1 MFTRYLEEIKLSRG
15 DKTYTKYAQI
25 LRKFENKPINMGT
38 VKEIMNLNMSINSKK
53 FYLSVWIRA
62 LKFYKKDCEEVERFT
77 KTIHTQEK
85 LAEAPTQE
93 AVEKIINS
101 TTDKKIKLL
110 VSLMSYAG
118 LRISEAQNMLIKDI
132 SLEENKFIIR
142 NTKNHT
148 DRLCIINSKLK
159 PLLIEWLNSKDRN
172 KGDYVFNSP
181 RGGKYTTN
189 YLKDIVKNHC
199 IKAGYPALHCHS
211 FRHYFATNFYQKSHS
226 NIALTA
232 RACGHKSISTTMRY
246 IATSASDLANI
257 INKF

>member
-15 DKTYTKYAQI
+15 DKTYTKYTQI

-101 TTDKKIKLL
+101 TTDKKVKLL

-148 DRLCIINSKLK
+148 DRL
-159 PLLIEWLNSKDRN
+159 
-172 KGDYVFNSP
+172 
-181 RGGKYTTN
+181 
-189 YLKDIVKNHC
+189 
-199 IKAGYPALHCHS
+199 
-211 FRHYFATNFYQKSHS
+211 
-226 NIALTA
+226 
-232 RACGHKSISTTMRY
+232 
-246 IATSASDLANI
+246 
-257 INKF
+257 

>member
-1 MFTRYLEEIKLSRG
+1 MFTKYLEEIKLSRG
-15 DKTYTKYAQI
+15 DKTYRQYTKI
-25 LRKFENKPINMGT
+25 LSRFENKPVNMET
-38 VKEIMNLNMSINSKK
+38 IKEIMNQDISINSKK

-62 LKFYKKDCEEVERFT
+62 LKFYKTDCEEIARFVNG
-77 KTIHTQEK
+77 IRVQEK
-85 LAEAPTQE
+85 IAPSPTKEAI
-93 AVEKIINS
+93 EKIIS
-101 TTDKKIKLL
+101 CTSDKKVKLL

-159 PLLIEWLNSKDRN
+159 PLLIEWINSRERN
-172 KGDYVFNSP
+172 PGKYLFNSP

-189 YLKDIVKNHC
+189 YLQDIVKNHC